1 MQRIGSSVAPL
12 LLLAAACLGGG
23 CTSPRTA
30 PRTLRFGTLREAMR
44 DGHSEGRVALAE
56 LAGLRGSVGVG
67 ALADLAG
74 EVTVVDGELWI
85 ARAAAGSV
93 VVAREPLP
101 GEQATLLALS
111 NNGHWVEHHTPRDLT
126 LEEFGTWLAELGP
139 EPDATW
145 PFLAEGTL
153 DALEAHVVA
162 GACPHAH
169 PEARDSFVLLARPSL
184 TVRLAGFHAPDEP
197 GVLVHHGERLH
208 VHFVEAGPAPT
219 LSGHLDGGTLRAGAR
234 VRVPAR

>member
-1 MQRIGSSVAPL
+1 MQRIGSSLAPL
-12 LLLAAACLGGG
+12 FLAAACLMAG
-23 CTSPRTA
+23 CTA
-30 PRTLRFGTLREAMR
+30 PQPQVRTLRFGTLREAMR
-44 DGHSEGRVALAE
+44 DGRTEGRVALAE
-56 LAGLRGSVGVG
+56 VAGLRGSVGVG
-67 ALADLAG
+67 ALAGLAG

-93 VVAREPLP
+93 VVTREPLP

-111 NNGHWVEHHTPRDLT
+111 DNGRWVEHLTPRDLT
-126 LEEFGTWLAELGP
+126 LKEFGIWLGELGP
-139 EPDATW
+139 ATSW
-145 PFLAEGTL
+145 PFLVEGTL

-169 PEARDSFVLLARPSL
+169 PEAHDKFVLLACPSL
-184 TVRLAGFHAPDEP
+184 AVRLAGFHAPDEP

-208 VHFVEAGPAPT
+208 VHFVEAAPAPT
-219 LSGHLDGGTLRAGAR
+219 LSGHLDGGLLRAGAR

>member
-1 MQRIGSSVAPL
+1 MQCHRSGFGPCAL
-12 LLLAAACLGGG
+12 ALLALAAG
-23 CTSPRTA
+23 CNA
-30 PRTLRFGTLREAMR
+30 PRVETHTLRFGTLREAMR
-44 DGHSEGRVALAE
+44 DGRTEGRVALAE
-56 LAGLRGSVGVG
+56 VADLRGSVGVG
-67 ALADLAG
+67 ALAGLAG

-93 VVAREPLP
+93 EVAREPLP

-111 NNGHWVEHHTPRDLT
+111 NNGRWVEHRTPRDLT
-126 LEEFGTWLAELGP
+126 LEEFGVWLAELGP
-139 EPDATW
+139 TPDASW

-169 PEARDSFVLLARPSL
+169 PEARDKFVLLARPSL
-184 TVRLAGFHAPDEP
+184 PVRLAGFHAPDQP

-208 VHFVEAGPAPT
+208 VHFVESATVPT
-219 LSGHLDGGTLRAGAR
+219 LSGHLDGGLLRAGAR

>member
-1 MQRIGSSVAPL
+1 MLPL
-12 LLLAAACLGGG
+12 RVLHLTAALVLACLAASC
-23 CTSPRTA
+23 TA
-30 PRTLRFGTLREAMR
+30 PRSASRTLRNGTLREVMR
-44 DGHSEGRVALAE
+44 DGRSEGRVALAE
-56 LAGLRGSVGVG
+56 VAGLRGSVGVG
-67 ALADLAG
+67 ALAGLAG

-85 ARAAAGSV
+85 ARAAEGSV
-93 VVAREPLP
+93 VVAQEPLP
-101 GEQATLLALS
+101 GEQAALLALS
-111 NNGHWVEHHTPRDLT
+111 DNLHWVEHRTPRDLT

-139 EPDATW
+139 TPAASW
-145 PFLAEGTL
+145 PFLAEGNL

-169 PEARDSFVLLARPSL
+169 PEARDSFVLLAHPSL
-184 TVRLAGFHAPDEP
+184 TVRLAGFHAPSEP

-208 VHFVEAGPAPT
+208 VHFVEASAAPT

>member
-1 MQRIGSSVAPL
+1 MQRIRSSLAPS
-12 LLLAAACLGGG
+12 LLALACLAVG
-23 CTSPRTA
+23 CSA
-30 PRTLRFGTLREAMR
+30 PQTQIRTLRFGTLREAMR
-44 DGHSEGRVALAE
+44 DGRTEGRVALAE
-56 LAGLRGSVGVG
+56 VASLRGSVGVG
-67 ALADLAG
+67 ALAGLAG

-93 VVAREPLP
+93 EVAREPLP

-111 NNGHWVEHHTPRDLT
+111 NNGRWVEHVTPRDLT
-126 LEEFGTWLAELGP
+126 LEELGVWLAELGP
-139 EPDATW
+139 RPDASW

-162 GACPHAH
+162 GACPHAQ
-169 PEARDSFVLLARPSL
+169 PEAHDKFVLLARPSL
-184 TVRLAGFHAPDEP
+184 TLRLAGFHAPTEP

-208 VHFVEAGPAPT
+208 VHFVESAPVPT

-234 VRVPAR
+234 VRVPAP